1 MVGEIP
7 EITSFIQTCPPFDS
21 VEEDA
26 LTKLVRHL
34 NVSYHKS
41 GDTLDLAGDS
51 TSFYLIRS
59 GSVEIRDDD
68 GQLVDRLSA
77 GDTFGQAGQPAGDR
91 RRDLASVLEDCL
103 LYVIPTAIIKDLR
116 QSDDKVDSFFKR
128 EKLACCSGREIDVDR
143 DYQLGQRVGDI
154 VTRSAVCAPQDISV
168 AEAARLMTRERVS
181 SVVVVHDEQLA
192 GVVTDRDLRTRVL
205 AANLPPTTLLRQV
218 MTPEP
223 LFVTTASRLHD
234 AQLTMMS
241 SNIHHLPVVDV
252 DAGLQRPVG
261 MLTTNDL
268 LLAQNSQPLF
278 LIKSINR
285 CRDAQAVARVAEKL
299 PALVQKL
306 IKADA
311 RAEDIG
317 RIITSVTDAMTTQL
331 IRLAEQQLG
340 QPPVPYAWLAF
351 GSQGRQDQMLGADQ
365 DNALVIADAA
375 GPGDD
380 EYFENL
386 ARFVCDGLH
395 GCGIRY
401 CPGDIM
407 ATTSRWRQPLSQWQ
421 QYFARWINEP
431 SAKALM
437 HACIFFDLRHIAGA
451 ENLTLQL
458 KQFVTSRARQ
468 NSIFLAG
475 MTENA
480 LGHRPPLGFF
490 KTFVLERDGNHE
502 PVLDLKHRGT
512 IPIVDI
518 ARIYALAAG
527 VDAVNTMD
535 RLRALENL
543 NELSAGDIH
552 NLLDAQEFIARIRIE
567 NQGEQLAQRRE
578 VTNSLNPKVLSPL
591 VRHQLKEAFA
601 VVQSCQQGMKM
612 GFGGGAL

>member
-7 EITSFIQTCPPFDS
+7 EITGFIRTCPPFDKA
-21 VEEDA
+21 EEEA

-34 NVSYHKS
+34 SVSYHKS
-41 GDTLDLAGDS
+41 GDTIDLAGGDPD
-51 TSFYLIRS
+51 FYLIRS
-59 GSVEIRDDD
+59 GSVEIRASDN
-68 GQLVDRLSA
+68 QLVDRLSA
-77 GDTFGQAGQPAGDR
+77 GDGFGHACE
-91 RRDLASVLEDCL
+91 LASGNRHHLATVLEDCL
-103 LYVIPTAIIKDLR
+103 LYVIPPAVIGDLR
-116 QSDDKVDSFFKR
+116 QTDANVDSFFKR
-128 EKLACCSGREIDVDR
+128 EKLAHCGDREVDTDR

-154 VTRSAVCAPQDISV
+154 VTRAAVCAAQDMSV
-168 AEAARLMTRERVS
+168 AAAARLMTRERVS
-181 SVVVVHDEQLA
+181 SVVVVDSERLV

-205 AANLPPTTLLRQV
+205 AANLPPATQLHRV

-223 LFVTTASRLHD
+223 QFVTSASRLHD

-241 SNIHHLPVVDV
+241 ANIHHLPVIEI
-252 DAGLQRPVG
+252 DAGVQRPVG

-285 CRDAQAVARVAEKL
+285 CRDAAAVARVAEKL
-299 PALVQKL
+299 PALIQKL

-311 RAEDIG
+311 RVEDIG

-331 IRLAEQQLG
+331 LRLAEQQLG
-340 QPPVPYAWLAF
+340 QAPVPYAWLAF

-365 DNALVIADAA
+365 DNALLIDDSA

-380 EYFENL
+380 DYFTEL

-395 GCGIRY
+395 RCGIRY

-407 ATTSRWRQPLSQWQ
+407 ATTPRWRQSLSQWQ
-421 QYFARWINEP
+421 QYFARWIDEP

-437 HACIFFDLRHIAGA
+437 HACIFFDLRHIFGA
-451 ENLTLQL
+451 KDLTQRLTE
-458 KQFVTSRARQ
+458 FVHTRARK

-518 ARIYALAAG
+518 ARIYALSAG
-527 VDAVNTMD
+527 IDAVNTMD
-535 RLRALENL
+535 RLRGLEDH

-552 NLLDAQEFIARIRIE
+552 NLLDAHEFIARIRIE
-567 NQGEQLAQRRE
+567 NQGEQLAQGRE
-578 VTNSLNPKVLSPL
+578 VTNSLNPKMLSPL